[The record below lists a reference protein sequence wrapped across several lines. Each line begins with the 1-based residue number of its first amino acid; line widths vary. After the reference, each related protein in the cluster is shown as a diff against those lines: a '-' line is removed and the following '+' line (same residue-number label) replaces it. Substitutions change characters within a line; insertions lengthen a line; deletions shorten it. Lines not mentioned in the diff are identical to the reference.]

1 MRSAGHDQ
9 KHAAGF
15 MDQRCPEV
23 HAGRQDAEA
32 RDQIDQGS
40 IEAAEGD
47 VEMKGER
54 LKVTRDKGNV
64 FEDLAK
70 TNADLNQLK
79 ALLAAEIIKM
89 LERDQLTV
97 REAHARTGI
106 AASDF
111 SRIRNAAL
119 GRFTADRLMSI
130 INRLGSRVEVAVKVK
145 RAAGGQHRLTA

>member
-1 MRSAGHDQ
+1 
-9 KHAAGF
+9 
-15 MDQRCPEV
+15 
-23 HAGRQDAEA
+23 
-32 RDQIDQGS
+32 
-40 IEAAEGD
+40 
-47 VEMKGER
+47 MKGER
-54 LKVTRDKGNV
+54 LGVTRGKGNV

-70 TNADLNQLK
+70 ANADLNQLK

-89 LERDQLTV
+89 LDRDQLTV

-130 INRLGSRVEVAVKVK
+130 INRLGSRVEVAVKVRRPTGTPRGAA
-145 RAAGGQHRLTA
+145 RAR